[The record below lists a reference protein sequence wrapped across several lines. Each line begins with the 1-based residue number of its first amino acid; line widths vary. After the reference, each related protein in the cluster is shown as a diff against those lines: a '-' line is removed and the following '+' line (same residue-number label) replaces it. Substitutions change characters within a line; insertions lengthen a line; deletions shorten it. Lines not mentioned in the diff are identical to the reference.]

1 VGVKVKRQSFKL
13 LWIMLPTALVSVL
26 VHLQLTNGPGWGVY
40 SGYGLGAIIGLI
52 GGLIALAIGN
62 WAERKGLSWLQYFL
76 IATFASPL
84 ISLIIV
90 AATPKRLETEN
101 PPS

>member
-1 VGVKVKRQSFKL
+1 MKRQKFKF
-13 LWIMLPTALVSVL
+13 LWVMLPTVIFGIIF
-26 VHLQLTNGPGWGVY
+26 HLQLSGPGWGAY
-40 SGYGLGAIIGLI
+40 SGYGLGAVIGVI

-84 ISLIIV
+84 ISLILV

>member
-1 VGVKVKRQSFKL
+1 MKRQKFKF
-13 LWIMLPTALVSVL
+13 LWVMLPAVIFGII
-26 VHLQLTNGPGWGVY
+26 VHLQLSAAGWGVY
-40 SGYGLGAIIGLI
+40 SGFGLGAIIGLI
-52 GGLIALAIGN
+52 GGLVALAIGN

-90 AATPKRLETEN
+90 AATPKKLETEN

>member
-1 VGVKVKRQSFKL
+1 
-13 LWIMLPTALVSVL
+13 M
-26 VHLQLTNGPGWGVY
+26 Y

-52 GGLIALAIGN
+52 GGLIGLAIGN

-90 AATPKRLETEN
+90 ATTQKKSESEN